1 MADIRMKGAIKM
13 FYKVV
18 EQVKENNSNTHLD
31 MSYLTLCA
39 CLAAEIQTE
48 LASIPIRK
56 C

>member
-1 MADIRMKGAIKM
+1 MKGAIKM

-18 EQVKENNSNTHLD
+18 EQVKENNSSTHLD

-39 CLAAEIQTE
+39 CSTVEIQTK
-48 LASIPIRK
+48 LAGIPIRK